1 MDAMENLWVKKKEVE
16 ELKELKK
23 RSAMMRECNDE
34 RIAIEMKRLQV
45 KMDAEKERC
54 DLQREELE
62 LRKRIEEKKWKQ
74 RRKGLICS
82 EKS

>member
-1 MDAMENLWVKKKEVE
+1 
-16 ELKELKK
+16 
-23 RSAMMRECNDE
+23 
-34 RIAIEMKRLQV
+34 MKRLQI